1 MRATLLDDHFSNSHN
16 NLISQTFSTSWLP
29 LIPTLDSPP
38 ELPYNIPV
46 ASILSSNVLGTWSSE
61 PHSTKSVQASVSIRT
76 PLLAS
81 PKKHK
86 GMFSIQGEEKVGSC
100 GTPIT
105 FDDLVKQSDKNG
117 MWNGNLHVSC
127 LTRHRE
133 PYFHLASPQSM
144 LPSQMHVHTHAPQSI
159 GYDMFVKWLETGG
172 DVEEGGEILQSL
184 TLDD

>member
-1 MRATLLDDHFSNSHN
+1 MRATLLDDHFSNSHS
-16 NLISQTFSTSWLP
+16 NLISQMISTSWLP

-38 ELPYNIPV
+38 KLPDNIPV

-61 PHSTKSVQASVSIRT
+61 PHSTKSVQASSIRT
-76 PLLAS
+76 LLLAS

-86 GMFSIQGEEKVGSC
+86 GMFSIQGEEKVGAC

-127 LTRHRE
+127 LTQHRE

-144 LPSQMHVHTHAPQSI
+144 LPLQMHVHTHAPQSI
-159 GYDMFVKWLETGG
+159 GYDIFVKWLETGE
-172 DVEEGGEILQSL
+172 DIEGEGEILKSL